1 MTGAIHNAE
10 PVWVN
15 GRPTQ
20 PKEIERGDEVACI
33 AASGRLRRARVNR
46 VTRGGGKGTVWLH
59 GASGAQIRCLWDER
73 VAILVEGKRR
83 YRRAEAVQMG
93 DFLCRLVD
101 GQMTVDPV
109 VAIRQVQESV
119 PAIILE
125 IPAVS
130 LLSEEGYLCR
140 PS

>member
-1 MTGAIHNAE
+1 MIGAVPNFE
-10 PVWVN
+10 PIWAN
-15 GRPTQ
+15 GKATLPA
-20 PKEIERGDEVACI
+20 EIESGDEVVCYANNAI
-33 AASGRLRRARVNR
+33 RRARV
-46 VTRGGGKGTVWLH
+46 TRTLKGAGKGTVWLH

-73 VAILVEGKRR
+73 VAILVDGKRR
-83 YRRAEAVQMG
+83 FRRAEAVRMG
-93 DFLCRLVD
+93 DFLCRVVD

-109 VAIRQVQESV
+109 VAIRSMLESV
-119 PAIILE
+119 PTTVLE

>member
-1 MTGAIHNAE
+1 MRGAFHSAE
-10 PVWVN
+10 LLWVN

-20 PKEIERGDEVACI
+20 PKEIHAGDEIACY
-33 AASGRLRRARVNR
+33 AREAVREVTVLR
-46 VTRGGGKGTVWLH
+46 VTSGGGKGTVWLH

-73 VAILVEGKRR
+73 VAILVAGKRR
-83 YRRAEAVQMG
+83 YRRAEAIQMG
-93 DFLCRLVD
+93 DFLCRYVD
-101 GQMTVDPV
+101 GMLTVDPV
-109 VAIRQVQESV
+109 VAIRQMQESV
-119 PAIILE
+119 PVVILE

>member
-1 MTGAIHNAE
+1 MTGAVHNAE
-10 PVWVN
+10 SLWVN

-20 PKEIERGDEVACI
+20 PKEIEASDEVLCI
-33 AASGRLRRARVNR
+33 SSGKLRRARVNR

-73 VAILVEGKRR
+73 VVVLVDGKRR
-83 YRRAEAVQMG
+83 YRRAEAVEMG

-109 VAIRQVQESV
+109 VAIRQTQESV
-119 PAIILE
+119 PVTILE

>member
-1 MTGAIHNAE
+1 MRGAFHSAE
-10 PVWVN
+10 LLWVN

-20 PKEIERGDEVACI
+20 PKEIKVGDEIACY
-33 AASGRLRRARVNR
+33 AREAVREALVLKTTQGSGR
-46 VTRGGGKGTVWLH
+46 GTVWLH

-73 VAILVEGKRR
+73 VAVLIDGKRR
-83 YRRAEAVQMG
+83 YRKAEDVEMG
-93 DFLCRLVD
+93 AFLCRYVD
-101 GQMTVDPV
+101 GMMTVDPV
-109 VAIRQVQESV
+109 VAIREMKENV
-119 PAIILE
+119 PVVILE